1 MRKKIFVKGPVLS
14 QSGYGEQAR
23 FALRALRSKENLFEI
38 FVQPITWGETGW
50 IWEDNEFRRWMDE
63 RIAATLHHAQQKSLI
78 VDYSLQITIP
88 NEWEKVAPINI
99 GYTAGIEATH
109 VSPQWLPKG
118 NQMDKILVVSEHAK
132 TSYVNT
138 EAVARNEQT
147 GEESPYRLETPIE
160 VVHERTVLAEPEPI
174 SNFVL
179 PNKFNFLVV
188 SQMGPR
194 KNMENTKNKGH
205 MENRN
210 KRNGQNQEHKPCQSE
225 GFARTA

>member
-88 NEWEKVAPINI
+88 NEWENICKKNI
-99 GYTAGIEATH
+99 GVTAGIETNMI
-109 VSPQWLPKG
+109 SPAWADKSQL
-118 NQMDKILVVSEHAK
+118 MDKIITISEHSKRSFVETKFQAFDKQNKQLHTEFTVDTPMEIVHYPVK
-132 TSYVNT
+132 T
-138 EAVARNEQT
+138 
-147 GEESPYRLETPIE
+147 LEKTKIE
-160 VVHERTVLAEPEPI
+160 LD
-174 SNFVL
+174 L
-179 PNKFNFLVV
+179 DYDFNFLTVA
-188 SQMGPR
+188 QWGPR
-194 KNMENTKNKGH
+194 KNLKNTIKWFILIVITPSRILSKS
-205 MENRN
+205 
-210 KRNGQNQEHKPCQSE
+210 KSSE
-225 GFARTA
+225 KDSKQYF